1 MTPASTAELW
11 RTAAW
16 FALATAVGL
25 ATGELGWV
33 LAVAAIIWLIRS
45 YRYLYRTLGWMRS
58 GRRSSPPDS
67 ATLWDELN
75 QASYRLYQRS
85 KKRKKKLGKLLSR
98 FRQASA
104 AMPDA
109 TVLLGQDGEIEWF
122 NESAKRLL
130 GLSLQHDV
138 GRRIGNLIR
147 HPSFIHYLRRGEFT
161 ESLEI
166 TSPIDPDMCLS
177 LHLVP
182 FGNKQSLLTAR
193 DVTRVVRLEQM
204 RRDFVGNVSHEL
216 RTPLTVITGYL
227 EALTDGDHV
236 DPKDTLK
243 SLLQMRGQAERMRR
257 IVQDLL
263 MLTRLETGDERPRQD
278 STVAI
283 PAILSAIEEDARILS
298 GPQAHEISLE
308 AEAGLWLRG
317 SPEELH
323 SALSNLVSNA
333 VRYTP
338 SGGQIRIRWYSDDDG
353 AHFQVQD
360 NGIGIEP
367 RHIPRLTERFYR
379 VNTDRSRASGGTGLG
394 LAIVKHVLQ
403 RHDARLRVESQLGL
417 GSVFSCDFPPSRVV
431 HREEYDRV
439 ETA

>member
-1 MTPASTAELW
+1 MTPAWTAELW
-11 RTAAW
+11 RTAGW
-16 FALATAVGL
+16 FALAVAVGL
-25 ATGELGWV
+25 ATGQ
-33 LAVAAIIWLIRS
+33 LAWAIAAAAIIWLIRG
-45 YRYLYRTLGWMRS
+45 YRYLNRTLKWMRD
-58 GRRSSPPDS
+58 GKRSSPPDS

-75 QASYRLYQRS
+75 QEFNRLFQRS

-109 TVLLGQDGEIEWF
+109 TVLLGQRGEIEWF
-122 NESAKRLL
+122 NESAKSML

-147 HPSFIHYLRRGEFT
+147 HPSFINYLDRGDFS
-161 ESLEI
+161 ESVEVS
-166 TSPIDPDMCLS
+166 SPVDPDVRLS
-177 LHLVP
+177 LRLVP
-182 FGNKQSLLTAR
+182 FGNKQSLLQAR
-193 DVTRVVRLEQM
+193 DVTRVARLEQM

-216 RTPLTVITGYL
+216 RTPLTVIMGYL

-236 DPKDTLK
+236 DSEDTRS
-243 SLLQMRGQAERMRR
+243 SLIQMRGQAERMRR

-278 STVAI
+278 SAVAI
-283 PAILSAIEEDARILS
+283 PAILAAIEEDARILS
-298 GPQAHEISLE
+298 GDEAHDISLE

-317 SPEELH
+317 NPEELH

-338 SGGQIRIRWYSDDDG
+338 PHGRIRIRWYSDDHG

-360 NGIGIEP
+360 DGIGVDP

-403 RHDARLRVESQLGL
+403 RHEARLRIESEPGV
-417 GSVFSCDFPPSRVV
+417 GSVFTADFPQSRLVR
-431 HREEYDRV
+431 REEHERA
-439 ETA
+439 ETV